1 MRAVTTSLC
10 LVIACSGL
18 AACSD
23 EAKKRPLGEPCGSGV
38 DCEDDI
44 CHVGVCAS
52 KNPLKDGEACTLDA
66 QCRSFNCKNGFCAP
80 GLRGLGDA
88 CRFNV
93 ECLSG
98 ICRIE
103 GSLPGLCVKD
113 SSPDGAVPDSAPPD
127 AGPDQAL
134 PDQALPDKA
143 LPDKALPDKAL
154 PDKALADKALPDQPW
169 PDQQWPDAPL
179 PDYGPCGDKNQA
191 CCGSLCNPPLTCI
204 SNKCV
209 CGAKGQP
216 CCTGDVCDA
225 NLTCDSKTKTCAC
238 GALLQP
244 CCGGT
249 TCGSSLYCTGKAC
262 ACLKVLD
269 GDLYI
274 RTDGTVW
281 NNYGGGA
288 QPVQISGPL
297 LQNATQILAGG
308 SHGCALRADGTVW
321 CFGRST
327 NSDTSGQLGDGT
339 IGGATTGYNATQVK
353 TATGN
358 LTGVVNISGTGSGGW
373 GCSTTCAVK
382 SDGTVWCW
390 GADHSGGGYGYG
402 LFQKINDTAK
412 PVATQIKASAST
424 MLTGAKQV
432 AVRNMHACAVVGNN
446 AACWGYNGNG
456 RLGAGNTNQHQYP
469 QLVTISGKAIKRVS
483 TGFNNTCALT
493 TTGEVYCWGANGF
506 GQCGLG
512 YTSASVTGPAQV
524 SQAGGGYL
532 TGVKAIAVGYSLTCA
547 IKTADS
553 TLWCW
558 GNKVGNKATKMLDSS
573 SNPIEAAL
581 ITGDRTVPDY
591 RVLRTSGEYY
601 RASSKYSY
609 SCP

>member
-1 MRAVTTSLC
+1 MNSWK
-10 LVIACSGL
+10 IARIGLMLACCGIAL

-23 EAKKRPLGEPCGSGV
+23 EAKKPAGDPCSGNT
-38 DCEDDI
+38 DCESEI

-52 KNPLKDGEACTLDA
+52 KNPGKVGEACSKDSE
-66 QCRSFNCKNGFCAP
+66 CRSFNCKNGFCAQ
-80 GLRGLGDA
+80 GERGLGDS

-98 ICRIE
+98 VCRIE

-113 SSPDGAVPDSAPPD
+113 ASPDGAVPDSAPPD
-127 AGPDQAL
+127 AGALDQAL

-154 PDKALADKALPDQPW
+154 PDKMLPDKML
-169 PDQQWPDAPL
+169 PDAPP
-179 PDYGPCGDKNQA
+179 PDYGPCGNKNEN
-191 CCGSLCNPPLTCI
+191 CCGALCNAGLACVGG
-204 SNKCV
+204 KCV
-209 CGAKGQP
+209 CGGKGQL
-216 CCTGDVCDA
+216 CCTGSVCDA
-225 NLTCDSKTKTCAC
+225 NLTCDSTTKTCAC
-238 GALLQP
+238 GAVLQP

-249 TCGSSLYCTGKAC
+249 TCSSSLYCTGQAC
-262 ACLKVLD
+262 ACIKVLD

-297 LQNATQILAGG
+297 LQNATQILAGHY
-308 SHGCALRADGTVW
+308 HGCALRSDGTVW

-353 TATGN
+353 TASGN
-358 LTGVVNISGTGSGGW
+358 LTGVVNISGAGSGGW
-373 GCSTTCAVK
+373 GCSSSCAVK

-390 GADHSGGGYGYG
+390 GSARSGGGYGYG
-402 LFQKINDTAK
+402 LFQKINDTNK
-412 PVATQIKASAST
+412 PVATQIKASASA

-432 AVRNMHACAVVGNN
+432 SVRYYHACAVVGNN

-456 RLGAGNTNQHQYP
+456 RLGAGNTNTHIYP

-512 YTSASVTGPAQV
+512 YTSSSVTGPAQV
-524 SQAGGGYL
+524 SQAGGVNL
-532 TGVKAIAVGYSLTCA
+532 TGVKAIAVGYSLACA

-553 TLWCW
+553 SLWCW

-573 SNPIEAAL
+573 SKPIEAAL

-591 RVLRTSGEYY
+591 RVLRTDGEYY
-601 RASSKYSY
+601 RAGAKFSY